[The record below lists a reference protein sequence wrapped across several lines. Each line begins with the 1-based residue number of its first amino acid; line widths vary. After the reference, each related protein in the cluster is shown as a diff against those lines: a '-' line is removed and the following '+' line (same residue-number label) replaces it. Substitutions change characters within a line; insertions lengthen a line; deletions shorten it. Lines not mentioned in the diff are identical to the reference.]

1 MAPDLTPKR
10 AAGLLSEL
18 EANVSTRIARRVKD
32 APGMAE
38 GWAWTVDGACTEVRV
53 DDVIVRLL
61 GAVVTAGG
69 ATCTCLMAPRCV
81 HVLAVVSLLAEAD
94 PADVSIV
101 SPVIQP
107 PSAGDE
113 PADVSLVSAPPCP
126 TTAPQRALSTL
137 LALGAHGA
145 DAVVRAELTRVA
157 YEARSDGQ
165 HRLGRALTRVVR
177 ELRLLQ
183 ADHPSFALA
192 TLVEDTRE
200 ALTVARGL
208 AIAPTPDLL
217 GEARRSYA
225 PMGTLRLW
233 GLVSEPVLAGTGQTG
248 VVTWLVD
255 ARGGRWNIADVR
267 PRPSGQA
274 IGVYDVA
281 PPVTTLSHRKLCREG
296 LFVQNATAADGR
308 IGAGAAVAAVRATG
322 SGWGASPLDALWTVR
337 STAASRA
344 AVPSPSEGGRGAA
357 DELRFVD
364 GVILGLWRDGLL
376 VRVGGADVVVLP
388 GSEHTS
394 LPWRDNLNLLG
405 RAPGLAVRLVGRTV
419 PNRAR
424 TLVGLGVASEGLLLP
439 PDWAGRVN
447 LGLDR
452 LTTAHLPERLAEPV
466 RVKAEVQATSDPLAP
481 LRRRVERAMLGG
493 TASLPGEA
501 FAAIAADVGRLRN
514 AAAPGA
520 AALLAALADAAVV
533 RGGEAATLRF
543 AEAWLAGATYLAAVD
558 GERVRALDDSLGDLA

>member
-1 MAPDLTPKR
+1 
-10 AAGLLSEL
+10 
-18 EANVSTRIARRVKD
+18 
-32 APGMAE
+32 MAE

-53 DDVIVRLL
+53 DDVIVRLV
-61 GAVVTAGG
+61 GGVVTAGG

-94 PADVSIV
+94 SAPIDVSGVSGVSGVSDVSDV
-101 SPVIQP
+101 SPL
-107 PSAGDE
+107 
-113 PADVSLVSAPPCP
+113 ADPVP
-126 TTAPQRALSTL
+126 TTAAQRALSTL

-208 AIAPTPDLL
+208 AIAPTPELL

-225 PMGTLRLW
+225 PVGTLRLW

-248 VVTWLVD
+248 VVTWLID

-267 PRPSGQA
+267 PRPPGQA

-281 PPVTTLSHRKLCREG
+281 PPVTTLSHRRLCREG
-296 LFVQNATAADGR
+296 LFVQNATAAEGR
-308 IGAGAAVAAVRATG
+308 LGAGAGVAAVRAAG
-322 SGWGASPLDALWTVR
+322 SEWGASLLDALWT
-337 STAASRA
+337 ADGARA
-344 AVPSPSEGGRGAA
+344 AG
-357 DELRFVD
+357 DELRFVE
-364 GVILGLWRDGLL
+364 GVIVGLWRDGLL
-376 VRVGGADVVVLP
+376 VRVGEGDVVVLP

-394 LPWRDNLNLLG
+394 LPWRDNLHLLG
-405 RAPGLAVRLVGRTV
+405 RAPGLVVRLVGRLV

-424 TLVGLGVASEGLLLP
+424 ALIGLGVASPGLVLP
-439 PDWAGRVN
+439 PDWAGRAN

-452 LTTAHLPERLAEPV
+452 LTTAHLPERLAEPL
-466 RVKAEVQATSDPLAP
+466 RVHAEAQATSDPLAP
-481 LRRRVERAMLGG
+481 LRRRIERAMLGG

-501 FAAIAADVGRLRN
+501 FAGITADVGRLRS

-520 AALLAALADAAVV
+520 GAVLAALAHAAVA
-533 RGGEAATLRF
+533 RGGEEVSQRF
-543 AEAWLAGATYLAAVD
+543 AEAWLAGATYLAAVE
-558 GERVRALDDSLGDLA
+558 GERVRRG